1 MTKRTV
7 SKHDILRF
15 GAALLG
21 TLLFCLGVNL
31 FLVPMNFYNGGVVG
45 VAQVIRTLAVN
56 YLHLNISFDL
66 SGVIVYLINI
76 PLFILALRSIGKAF
90 FVKTLICVT
99 FQSLCLSFIP
109 IPASPLIED
118 PLTACLVG
126 GIISGYGV
134 GLTLRSGSSNG
145 GLDILGLYFTT
156 HKQNFSVGKLA
167 IVVNLFV
174 YGACALL
181 FDVSIVIYSL
191 LFTAIQS
198 FAMDKAHLQ
207 NINTEVLIFIKHDSE
222 KVEKAIFQELGRGV
236 TAWNGEG
243 AYTGDPCRVL
253 YVVIS
258 KYQLHA
264 LKNIVAQI
272 DPKAFV
278 VAKDGLE
285 VSSNFI
291 KQL

>member
-99 FQSLCLSFIP
+99 FQSLCHSFIP
-109 IPASPLIED
+109 IPASPLI
-118 PLTACLVG
+118 
-126 GIISGYGV
+126 
-134 GLTLRSGSSNG
+134 
-145 GLDILGLYFTT
+145 
-156 HKQNFSVGKLA
+156 
-167 IVVNLFV
+167 
-174 YGACALL
+174 
-181 FDVSIVIYSL
+181 
-191 LFTAIQS
+191 
-198 FAMDKAHLQ
+198 
-207 NINTEVLIFIKHDSE
+207 
-222 KVEKAIFQELGRGV
+222 
-236 TAWNGEG
+236 
-243 AYTGDPCRVL
+243 
-253 YVVIS
+253 
-258 KYQLHA
+258 
-264 LKNIVAQI
+264 
-272 DPKAFV
+272 
-278 VAKDGLE
+278 
-285 VSSNFI
+285 
-291 KQL
+291 